1 MAATG
6 WLGLTSLGIVH
17 TAISLIAVIAGLVA
31 LFRYKEITLRNG
43 WGRVFVWTTVLTC
56 LTGFGI
62 FNHGGFGKAHVLGIA
77 TLLVLAAAWSAGRL
91 GLFGAAAAY
100 VEVVG
105 YSATFFFHMIPGVTE
120 TTIRLPV
127 GKPLFSGPDDPGLQ
141 PIAAA
146 LFLLF
151 LVGATL
157 QVLRMKRARR
167 GSTAFV

>member
-1 MAATG
+1 MFG
-6 WLGLTSLGIVH
+6 LSPLGTLH
-17 TAISLIAVIAGLVA
+17 TAISLVAVAAGLIA
-31 LFRYKEITLRNG
+31 LLRDKQIVSGNTL
-43 WGRVFVWTTVLTC
+43 GRIYVITTVLTC

>member
-1 MAATG
+1 MFG
-6 WLGLTSLGIVH
+6 LSPLGTLH
-17 TAISLIAVIAGLVA
+17 TAISLVAVAAGLIA
-31 LFRYKEITLRNG
+31 LLRDKQIVSGNTL
-43 WGRVFVWTTVLTC
+43 GRIYVITTVLTC

-62 FNHGGFGKAHVLGIA
+62 FNHGGFGKAHVLGVV
-77 TLLVLAAAWSAGRL
+77 TLLVLAAAWSAGRF
-91 GLFGAAAAY
+91 GLFGAAASY

-167 GSTAFV
+167 GSAAFV